1 MNPSARTL
9 AQVAAAAGVS
19 RMTVSRVLRHPEKV
33 SPATR
38 ERVLACIDALSYR
51 PNPLVSTL
59 MAATRQ
65 RRASDTSAGI
75 AYLIS
80 YPKETLES
88 YEVSE
93 GIYQGARERALR
105 KGYEMIP
112 HSLSDER
119 LPIGRLGEIF
129 KARGVE
135 GIIFGPMMHE
145 HARLP
150 IDLRGLA
157 AAACGHT
164 LHEPAVHRVAINQRA
179 LAAQAYLTARARRYE
194 RIGLVITD
202 NARLGALWLSAIQE
216 TRGADEPPLWVYRSD
231 RKRPEGLL
239 RWLRRTRPDCII
251 SDTADALVS
260 LKDAGYVV
268 PENVGF
274 ILLGHFRRQPLLSGF
289 AKSYEA
295 VGAAAVDL
303 ITLQLQ
309 DNERGI
315 PEHRKTVL
323 LDPQWNEGTT
333 VRPSDGSPPPAPPP
347 AVVM

>member
-1 MNPSARTL
+1 MNPPARTL

-19 RMTVSRVLRHPEKV
+19 RMSVSRVLRHPEQV
-33 SPATR
+33 SRATR
-38 ERVLACIDALSYR
+38 ERVLACIEALSYR

-93 GIYQGARERALR
+93 GIYQGARERAFR
-105 KGYEMIP
+105 NGYEMIP

-135 GIIFGPMMHE
+135 GVIFGPMMRK
-145 HARLP
+145 HARLSL
-150 IDLRGLA
+150 DLRGLA
-157 AAACGHT
+157 AAACGYT

-179 LAAQAYLTARARRYE
+179 LAAQAYLKARARGYE
-194 RIGLVITD
+194 RISLLVMD
-202 NARLGALWLSAIQE
+202 DAPLGALWLSAIQE
-216 TRGADEPPLWVYRSD
+216 TRGADELPLSIYRPN
-231 RKRPEGLL
+231 RKRPAELL
-239 RWLRRTRPDCII
+239 SWLRQERPDCVI
-251 SDTADALVS
+251 SDTAHTLEALRSV
-260 LKDAGYVV
+260 GHTV
-268 PENVGF
+268 PESVGF
-274 ILLGHFRRQPLLSGF
+274 ILLGHIRRQPLLSGF

-303 ITLQLQ
+303 IKLQLQ
-309 DNERGI
+309 DNERGL

-323 LDPQWNEGTT
+323 LDPHWNEGAT
-333 VRPSDGSPPPAPPP
+333 VRPADGSPPPPRGQT
-347 AVVM
+347 VNI